1 MSAPAAAG
9 TPTLRIRGTSYP
21 VLLPKLSDPRLHLA
35 TVIVSLQVLGQV
47 AFEFRLSIAQ
57 ILVSLL
63 TCAVLEVGIAF
74 RRQRVIM
81 WPASALLTGNGV
93 AFILR
98 VPGTEHG
105 DWWSMHGWWIFA
117 GTAAVALLSKYLI
130 TFRGRHVFNPSN
142 FGLVLC
148 FLLLGP
154 ERADPL
160 EFWWG
165 PMSAWMALALAIIV
179 VGGFAILLRLHLLH
193 IALGFWAAFAAGL
206 AVLAASGHEMTARWH
221 LGPISGWEFW
231 HTLVFSPEVLV
242 FLFFMI
248 TDPRTIPETARGRR
262 AYAVGIGLLAVLLIA
277 PQTTE
282 FATKVAVLGALTIVC
297 AVRPLALPIRS
308 RARSVDGLLAPL
320 AACGADARR
329 GALGALGVMG
339 GVVFAGL
346 VLLAGLPARPSAA
359 ATTPSQSMAGDM
371 PEVTV
376 LQSEEIAPRLD
387 DGTSQRIAS
396 DLVADLRIEAEAL
409 VERDLDRATAGA
421 TGERLAGLWERIRA
435 RGGSVVVPDYDLDRL
450 TVSLERS
457 DDQAPPVA
465 VAAAEGTVVHATYAG
480 SPAVLQ
486 GRGEPVP
493 FEQTL
498 ELVLQDGRYLIEGER
513 GEAPAEPAAPGGL
526 ASGGQPGTALSGI
539 RLTNVAQ
546 KAGLDFRHGAFR
558 FRMSHDSVAMMGG
571 GLCWI
576 DYDGDGWLDLYAVNS
591 HSIEVD
597 VAEGKERGG
606 LPRNALYRNEKGKF
620 VDVSGRSGADL
631 ALRGNGCVAADFD
644 LDGDADLYVT
654 ATGYD
659 ALLWNE
665 GNGRFVE
672 GAREAGIDEYGW
684 HTAATVGDVNGD
696 GRPDLFVAGY
706 ADLNAPNADSP
717 GDTCPLAYAGVRDR
731 LDLNL
736 GRGRTGGVRFRE
748 VGLQAGIE
756 KSRAEHGLGAAFTDY
771 DGDGRTD
778 LYVANDLDPN
788 RLYRTV
794 PWPGGAKADPAG
806 LGFRLVERGVKEG
819 VADRNAGMG
828 VAAGDFDGDGR
839 QDLFVTNSHRQLHGV
854 FASRAGRFEDARP
867 RFAGAFDT
875 TLAGWGASWAD
886 LDLDGNLDLVV
897 ANGAIP
903 VTDLTRDAE
912 PVQVFESGRA
922 GRFDDASASV
932 GVGAGPYVNGR
943 GLAAGDFDN
952 DGDLDAAINSIGGP
966 LVLLRN
972 DGARGHWLEVKL
984 QRFSPGARVTAVL
997 PSGRALVRE
1006 VHSGSSYLSSEDPRV
1021 HFGLGRARAVRELVV
1036 RYPDGRTKRLRNV
1049 PADRVV
1055 VVKP

>member
-1 MSAPAAAG
+1 
-9 TPTLRIRGTSYP
+9 
-21 VLLPKLSDPRLHLA
+21 VLLPSWRDPRLHLA
-35 TVIVSLQVLGQV
+35 AVIVSLQVLGQV

-63 TCAVLEVGIAF
+63 TCAVLEMAIAF

-142 FGLVLC
+142 VGLVLC

-165 PMSAWMALALAIIV
+165 PMSAWMVLALAIIV

-193 IALGFWAAFAAGL
+193 IALGFWVAFAAGL

-248 TDPRTIPETARGRR
+248 TDPRTIPETALGRR
-262 AYAVGIGLLAVLLIA
+262 AYAIGIGLLAVLLIA

-282 FATKVAVLGALTIVC
+282 FATKVAVLAALTIVC
-297 AVRPLALPIRS
+297 ALRPLALLARS
-308 RARSVDGLLAPL
+308 RARSLDGL
-320 AACGADARR
+320 AAHAVVRERDTRR
-329 GALGALGVMG
+329 VALGAAAGMAAVL
-339 GVVFAGL
+339 FAGL
-346 VLLAGLPARPSAA
+346 VLLAGIPARPAA
-359 ATTPSQSMAGDM
+359 ATTPSSGMAGDL
-371 PEVTV
+371 PEVTA
-376 LQSEEIAPRLD
+376 LQSEEIASRLD
-387 DGTSQRIAS
+387 DGTARRITS
-396 DLVADLRIEAEAL
+396 DLVEDLRIETEAL
-409 VERDLDRATAGA
+409 VERDLDRATSAV
-421 TGERLAGLWERIRA
+421 TGERLAALWERIRA
-435 RGGSVVVPDYDLDRL
+435 SGGSVVVPVYDLDRV

-457 DDQAPPVA
+457 DDQAPPMA
-465 VAAAEGTVVHATYAG
+465 VAAVEGTVVHASYAG

-486 GRGEPVP
+486 SRGDPEP
-493 FEQTL
+493 FEQSL

-513 GEAPAEPAAPGGL
+513 GETPAEPAAPSGI
-526 ASGGQPGTALSGI
+526 ASGPRPGSALSGI

-546 KAGLDFRHGAFR
+546 KVGLDFRHGAFR
-558 FRMSHDSVAMMGG
+558 FRMSNDTVAMMGG

-576 DYDGDGWLDLYAVNS
+576 DYDDDGWLDLYAVNS
-591 HSIEVD
+591 YSIEGD
-597 VAEGKERGG
+597 VAAWKKRGG
-606 LPRNALYRNEKGKF
+606 LPRSALYRNENGRF
-620 VDVSGRSGADL
+620 VDVSRRSGTDV

-644 LDGDADLYVT
+644 LDGRTDLYVT

-672 GAREAGIDEYGW
+672 GARAAGIDEYGW

-696 GRPDLFVAGY
+696 GLPDLFVAGY
-706 ADLNAPNADSP
+706 ADLNAPIANRAGDSF
-717 GDTCPLAYAGVRDR
+717 PLSYAGVRDR
-731 LDLNL
+731 LYVNL
-736 GRGRTGGVRFRE
+736 GPDHDGHVRFHE
-748 VGLQAGIE
+748 VGRQAGIE
-756 KSRAEHGLGAAFTDY
+756 RTRVEHGLGAVFTDY
-771 DGDGRTD
+771 DGDGRSD

-788 RLYRTV
+788 RLYLNVRRQ
-794 PWPGGAKADPAG
+794 GGKRADPVG
-806 LGFRLVERGVKEG
+806 LGFRLVERGVLEG

-828 VAAGDFDGDGR
+828 VAASDFDGDRR

-854 FASRAGRFEDARP
+854 FAGRAGRRFEDARP

-875 TLAGWGASWAD
+875 TLAGWGVSWAD
-886 LDLDGNLDLVV
+886 LDLDGSLDLVV

-903 VTDLTRDAE
+903 VTELMRDAE

-922 GRFDDASASV
+922 GRFDDVSGSV
-932 GVGAGPYVNGR
+932 GVASGPYVNGR
-943 GLAAGDFDN
+943 GLAAADYDN

-966 LVLLRN
+966 LVLLEN
-972 DGARGHWLEVKL
+972 DGARGHWLEVEL
-984 QRFSPGARVTAVL
+984 PRFSPGARVTAVL
-997 PSGRALVRE
+997 PSGRRLVRE
-1006 VHSGSSYLSSEDPRV
+1006 VQSGSSYLSSEDPRV
-1021 HFGLGRARAVRELVV
+1021 HLGLGSVRTVRELVV
-1036 RYPDGRTKRLRNV
+1036 LYPDGRTTRLRNLR
-1049 PADRVV
+1049 ADRVV
-1055 VVKP
+1055 RVKQ

>member
-1 MSAPAAAG
+1 
-9 TPTLRIRGTSYP
+9 
-21 VLLPKLSDPRLHLA
+21 VLLPSWRDPRLHLA
-35 TVIVSLQVLGQV
+35 AVIVSLQVLGQV

-57 ILVSLL
+57 ILVALL
-63 TCAVLEVGIAF
+63 TCAVLEIGIAF
-74 RRQRVIM
+74 RRQRVIL

-193 IALGFWAAFAAGL
+193 IAVGFWVAFAAGL

-297 AVRPLALPIRS
+297 AVRPLALLARS
-308 RARSVDGLLAPL
+308 RARSLDGLFAPV
-320 AACGADARR
+320 AARGGEARR
-329 GALGALGVMG
+329 VALGAVGVMCA
-339 GVVFAGL
+339 VVFAGL
-346 VLLAGLPARPSAA
+346 VLLAGIPARPSAA
-359 ATTPSQSMAGDM
+359 ATTPSQSMAGDL

-376 LQSEEIAPRLD
+376 LQSEEIASRLD
-387 DGTSQRIAS
+387 EETARRIAS
-396 DLVADLRIEAEAL
+396 DLVEDLRIEAEAL
-409 VERDLDRATAGA
+409 VERDLDRATSAA

-435 RGGSVVVPDYDLDRL
+435 SGGSVVIPDYELDRL

-465 VAAAEGTVVHATYAG
+465 VAAVEGTVVHASYAG

-486 GRGEPVP
+486 SREDPAP

-513 GEAPAEPAAPGGL
+513 GEAPAEPAVPSRV
-526 ASGGQPGTALSGI
+526 ASGQRPGSSLSGI

-546 KAGLDFRHGAFR
+546 KVGLDFRHGAFR
-558 FRMSHDSVAMMGG
+558 FQMSNDTVAMMGG

-576 DYDGDGWLDLYAVNS
+576 DYDDDGWLDLYAVNS

-597 VAEGKERGG
+597 VARWKKQGG
-606 LPRNALYRNEKGKF
+606 LPRSALYRNVGGRF
-620 VDVSGRSGADL
+620 VGVSRRSGADV

-644 LDGDADLYVT
+644 LDGRTDLYVT
-654 ATGYD
+654 AAGYD
-659 ALLWNE
+659 ALLWNQ

-672 GAREAGIDEYGW
+672 GARAAGIDEYGW

-696 GRPDLFVAGY
+696 GLPDLFVAGY
-706 ADLNAPNADSP
+706 ADLNAPIASRAGAP
-717 GDTCPLAYAGVRDR
+717 FPTSYTGVRDR
-731 LDLNL
+731 LYLNL
-736 GRGRTGGVRFRE
+736 GPAPRGHVRFRE
-748 VGLQAGIE
+748 VGREAGIE
-756 KSRAEHGLGAAFTDY
+756 RKRVEHGLGAVFTDY
-771 DGDGRTD
+771 DDDGRAD

-788 RLYRTV
+788 RLYRNV
-794 PWPGGAKADPAG
+794 PLPGGAKADPAG
-806 LGFRLVERGVKEG
+806 LGFRLVERGAQEG

-828 VAAGDFDGDGR
+828 VASGDFDADGR

-854 FASRAGRFEDARP
+854 FASRAAGRFEDARP

-886 LDLDGNLDLVV
+886 LDLDGSLDLVV

-912 PVQVFESGRA
+912 PVQVFESGRR
-922 GRFDDASASV
+922 GRFDDASGSV

-943 GLAAGDFDN
+943 GLAIADYDN

-972 DGARGHWLEVKL
+972 DGARAHWLEVKL
-984 QRFSPGARVTAVL
+984 PRFSPGARVTAVL
-997 PSGRALVRE
+997 PSGKRLVRE
-1006 VHSGSSYLSSEDPRV
+1006 VQSGSSYLSSEDARM
-1021 HFGLGRARAVRELVV
+1021 HFGLGRARTVRELVV
-1036 RYPDGRTKRLRNV
+1036 RYSGGRTTRLRDV
-1049 PADRVV
+1049 RADRVV
-1055 VVKP
+1055 VVKR